1 LAVDRVPAQRSGV
14 ERARGPA
21 TGTPER
27 ATSAFEACSESVLLV
42 VAVICSLS
50 PGARCGPPR
59 PGPGRAPAARRPSPA
74 PLLALVRPR
83 RTRRRSHPGAPD
95 VAGLPKG
102 AAGPA
107 GAGGSSHADRRSPR
121 LPAAPSADR
130 TIPGAGARP
139 TPRHRAARGRRPR
152 LAREGWLLA
161 ARPWS
166 GASTRRPPR
175 RRPRK
180 STRANFLSL
189 GADVLE
195 GSRRGLAELDRLALR
210 ESSAELIAIDLAL
223 HR

>member
-1 LAVDRVPAQRSGV
+1 
-14 ERARGPA
+14 
-21 TGTPER
+21 
-27 ATSAFEACSESVLLV
+27 
-42 VAVICSLS
+42 
-50 PGARCGPPR
+50 
-59 PGPGRAPAARRPSPA
+59 
-74 PLLALVRPR
+74 
-83 RTRRRSHPGAPD
+83 
-95 VAGLPKG
+95 
-102 AAGPA
+102 
-107 GAGGSSHADRRSPR
+107 SHADRRSPR

-223 HR
+223 HRIQHEVAHGPPSPPGRRTDLAMEVFRDVLHLEVPHGMPLASSGHAC